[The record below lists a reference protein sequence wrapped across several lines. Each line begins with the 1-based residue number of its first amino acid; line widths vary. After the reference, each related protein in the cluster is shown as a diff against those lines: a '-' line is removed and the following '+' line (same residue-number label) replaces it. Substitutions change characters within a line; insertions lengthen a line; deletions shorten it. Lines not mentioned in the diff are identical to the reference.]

1 MKIKQILIFML
12 ISVSLIV
19 TGCINNEVE
28 GNEVENNNTDTE
40 IRDVVLNYI
49 EEQDWNPEP
58 YSRSDW
64 ENATV
69 KKITVDDIYKNIDK
83 SYKGKEIFTVTIE
96 DAIAAPIVFV
106 DPNTLEVI
114 GIMPGE

>member
-1 MKIKQILIFML
+1 MKVKQILVFIL
-12 ISVSLIV
+12 ISVSLIA
-19 TGCINNEVE
+19 TGCTNNEVE
-28 GNEVENNNTDTE
+28 GNEVENNNTYSE

-58 YSRSDW
+58 YSRSNW

-69 KKITVDDIYKNIDK
+69 KKITVDDSYKNINK
-83 SYKGKEIFTVTIE
+83 SYIGKEIFTVTIE
-96 DAIAAPIVFV
+96 DAIAAPTVFV
-106 DPNTLEVI
+106 DPDTLEVI